1 MTTPRYAAADLVR
14 FTRVLLEHAGLD
26 TDKALAVA
34 DILVE
39 GDLLG
44 HDTHGLQ
51 LLPAYLNELQ
61 SGSMR
66 KSGAPRVLRD
76 RPAAITWDAQRLPGP
91 WVVLQAIEIANF
103 LCNSTAAVFTMRW
116 LSRMRTRA
124 LSTEPDSVTGICLV
138 TPGMPVGMMLGR
150 TLSGGGLVESTG
162 TTMA

>member
-61 SGSMR
+61 TGSMR

-91 WVVLQAIEIANF
+91 WIVLQAIEEAMPR
-103 LCNSTAAVFTMRW
+103 A
-116 LSRMRTRA
+116 RA
-124 LSTEPDSVTGICLV
+124 L
-138 TPGMPVGMMLGR
+138 
-150 TLSGGGLVESTG
+150 G
-162 TTMA
+162 TC